1 MKWAKSLSVLARA
14 GKSYIATR
22 AAREVAMINRT
33 ARFGPDGKVDNILGD
48 RDAIRVGANSHID
61 GQLLT
66 FAHGGALEIGDWCYI
81 GKGSRIWSA
90 KSVVI
95 GNRVLISHGV
105 EIHDTNAHPLDHEAR
120 FRQTQAILTSGHPTQ
135 NPGIRSEQIVIGDD
149 VWIGFGACI
158 MKGVT
163 IGARAII
170 GAKAIVTQDVAA
182 DTIVRPSGTESQ

>member
-1 MKWAKSLSVLARA
+1 MKWAKRISAIARA
-14 GKSYIATR
+14 GKSYVATR
-22 AAREVAMINRT
+22 AAREVARIDLT
-33 ARFGPDGKVDNILGD
+33 ARFGPDGKIDNIRGD
-48 RDAIRVGANSHID
+48 RNAVRVGAHSHID

-66 FAHGGALEIGDWCYI
+66 FAHGGDVQIGDWCYV

-90 KSVVI
+90 ERVMI
-95 GNRVLISHGV
+95 GSRVLISHGV

-120 FRQTQAILTSGHPTQ
+120 FRQTQAILTSGHPIQ
-135 NPGIRSEQIVIGDD
+135 NPGVRSEQIEIGD

-170 GAKAIVTQDVAA
+170 GARAVVTKDVAA
-182 DTIVRPSGTESQ
+182 DAIVRPSGTENQ